1 MNTIN
6 KIIQAIPTILN
17 QAKGK
22 YVNDN
27 SIIEIAKM
35 QGVDLKKVVSVI
47 NQYENNFIVNN
58 VAKQF
63 GIDIRAVKNK
73 IESLIK

>member
-1 MNTIN
+1 MNNIN

-17 QAKGK
+17 QAKGE
-22 YVNDN
+22 YVNDD

-58 VAKQF
+58 VARHF